1 MLTPSITNITNNG
14 PVNGVPNNGHQNLAP
29 GQGNGAIGNGTE
41 PQEEIIHFVLP
52 TIASTHGSET
62 RTLATEASISA
73 RGLFYNPTD
82 SFKGELSSAAEKLLE
97 FYQALPPEQQTA
109 MGARILGAQG
119 LMNNQTTTDL
129 GNMIERV
136 AEGNCT
142 ATDRISLVAL
152 MGDIGALLADTGAT
166 TGVGDRNADDA
177 GQLREAIRGQFPSL
191 SEENVER
198 MKELGDSGVVG
209 PNKSNERVRGSTDLV
224 ARQGLHGLGALADRV
239 LGVNEADA
247 IPVVEWQEASISETK
262 VNNTAEPLS
271 GHMSGSPSEVLMVW
285 DALVDGDNT
294 QPYTQAHDQT
304 VQQGG
309 QERAFHD
316 VDIGEAKGARL
327 AGATAMLVAI
337 GFHSPVENI
346 ESALKYTGQNPRT
359 DLIEGPQDDA
369 ASSLGQ
375 GAATALFTELYDYYR
390 A

>member
-1 MLTPSITNITNNG
+1 
-14 PVNGVPNNGHQNLAP
+14 
-29 GQGNGAIGNGTE
+29 
-41 PQEEIIHFVLP
+41 
-52 TIASTHGSET
+52 
-62 RTLATEASISA
+62 
-73 RGLFYNPTD
+73 
-82 SFKGELSSAAEKLLE
+82 
-97 FYQALPPEQQTA
+97 

-136 AEGNCT
+136 AEGNGT

-177 GQLREAIRGQFPSL
+177 GQLREAIREQFPSL

-209 PNKSNERVRGSTDLV
+209 PNKSNERVRGSADLV
-224 ARQGLHGLGALADRV
+224 ARQGLHGLGALADKV
-239 LGVNEADA
+239 LGVKEADA

-262 VNNTAEPLS
+262 VNSTAEPLS
-271 GHMSGSPSEVLMVW
+271 GHMSGPPSEVLMVW
-285 DALVDGDNT
+285 DALVDGDKT
-294 QPYTQAHDQT
+294 QPYTHAHDRT
-304 VQQGG
+304 VQQGS
-309 QERAFHD
+309 QERAFQD

-359 DLIEGPQDDA
+359 DLIEGAQDDA
-369 ASSLGQ
+369 AGSLGQ
-375 GAATALFTELYDYYR
+375 GAATALFTELYNYYQIIH
-390 A
+390 